1 MFRVIADL
9 KAAGSRYNKKKRP
22 ELKREQ
28 HLKKRPAWKE
38 RKAVLNNRLKE
49 LLVFELTLEGHREFK
64 PMTLRSLY
72 TYVLNSITTRPPGS
86 FVSTRQLTMQ
96 PVAQANSSSSD
107 SSRHR
112 RGTVDNDIDI
122 DDGEQRDNLDSSSD
136 EGNDPP
142 YNTRG
147 DELTDPGSEAFKNGS
162 DDSDLLDNTM
172 NSSVRY
178 QKRVTFDE
186 DANENDDNVL
196 DDTLQR
202 VVNKPR
208 KSRSKR
214 NDVPIPTKHLTHR
227 ERLGGYL
234 HPRDMRRLV
243 TPFSSTNEPE
253 IIVRRHVILL
263 NMDPLRAIVLRDRLL
278 VLVPDGAD
286 AILEQL
292 EKRVRGGL
300 KEMENFVFDDE
311 TERNSGDIS
320 HSPSVSV
327 HTEHKHTVPH
337 TLPPNKE
344 SLAIKEKQ
352 IRDSLQIMTG
362 HVKNSSM
369 DTTSESDDDGN
380 DDEWLDMNKRDW
392 IDVAFEFQSVDA
404 VLHVVCAMLFEEAN
418 ALQELAL
425 DSVDSLLKNGSSA
438 DGELS
443 HDILRRLKNEM
454 SEMSSRV
461 LGFIRALN
469 LVLDDDEDLALMNL
483 SRLISHPERF
493 ILPVPEKVLHEES
506 DEPELIL
513 EAYLQQA
520 LSTTNA
526 LDLVKNEMNTTEEL
540 MNMKLDAVRNRLLYI
555 NTITA
560 FTSLTVTIGSFIG
573 SIFGMNLTNPLQGG
587 PDEELERAWN
597 QVVLWTCVGGL
608 ILFILMMVAFA
619 KAAQLQS
626 IY

>member
-1 MFRVIADL
+1 MFKVIADL
-9 KAAGSRYNKKKRP
+9 KAAGRRFSEKKRP

-38 RKAVLNNRLKE
+38 RKAVLKSRLKE
-49 LLVFELTLEGHREFK
+49 LLVFELTLEGCREYK

-86 FVSTRQLTMQ
+86 FVSTRQLTMEEF
-96 PVAQANSSSSD
+96 AQTNVSVSVK
-107 SSRHR
+107 SRHR

-122 DDGEQRDNLDSSSD
+122 ADDEQHDTSNSSTN

-142 YNTRG
+142 DDDKS
-147 DELTDPGSEAFKNGS
+147 DELTESGSGVFRKEI
-162 DDSDLLDNTM
+162 DDSDLVDYTM
-172 NSSVRY
+172 TSAAQY

-186 DANENDDNVL
+186 DTNEQVDNLL
-196 DDTLQR
+196 DESLQR
-202 VVNKPR
+202 VTNTPR
-208 KSRSKR
+208 KPHSKR
-214 NDVPIPTKHLTHR
+214 NAVPVSTKLLTHR

-286 AILEQL
+286 AILEHL
-292 EKRVRGGL
+292 ERRVRGGL
-300 KEMENFVFDDE
+300 KEMENFVFDDD
-311 TERNSGDIS
+311 TERSTVDTS
-320 HSPSVSV
+320 HSPSINV
-327 HTEHKHTVPH
+327 HTEHKHSVPH
-337 TLPPNKE
+337 TLPLDE
-344 SLAIKEKQ
+344 ATLAAKEKE
-352 IRDSLQIMTG
+352 IRGSIQVMKEQL
-362 HVKNSSM
+362 KNRSM
-369 DTTSESDDDGN
+369 DTKSESDDEGY

-404 VLHVVCAMLFEEAN
+404 VLHVVCTMLFEEAN

-425 DSVDSLLKNGSSA
+425 DSVDSLLTSGSSA

-493 ILPVPEKVLHEES
+493 VLPVPEKVLHEES

-520 LSTTNA
+520 LSTINA
-526 LDLVKNEMNTTEEL
+526 LDLVKNEMNTSEEL
-540 MNMKLDAVRNRLLYI
+540 MSMKLDAVRNRLLYI

-560 FTSLTVTIGSFIG
+560 FISLTVTIGSFIG
-573 SIFGMNLTNPLQGG
+573 SIYGMNLVNPLEGRTG
-587 PDEELERAWN
+587 ENPEHAWN

-608 ILFILMMVAFA
+608 VLFILMMVAFA
-619 KAAQLQS
+619 KAAQLKS
-626 IY
+626 FY

>member
-1 MFRVIADL
+1 MLKAIADL
-9 KAAGSRYNKKKRP
+9 KATGSRFSTTKRP

-28 HLKKRPAWKE
+28 HLRKRPAWKE

-49 LLVFELTLEGHREFK
+49 LLVFELTVEGHREYK

-86 FVSTRQLTMQ
+86 VVSTRQLTRQ
-96 PVAQANSSSSD
+96 GVTLIGN
-107 SSRHR
+107 
-112 RGTVDNDIDI
+112 
-122 DDGEQRDNLDSSSD
+122 EQRDTSNSSFD
-136 EGNDPP
+136 EGEEPLD
-142 YNTRG
+142 
-147 DELTDPGSEAFKNGS
+147 GS
-162 DDSDLLDNTM
+162 DDSDLLDDTQT
-172 NSSVRY
+172 SAARY

-186 DANENDDNVL
+186 DANQLEDKLL
-196 DDTLQR
+196 DDTPQR
-202 VVNKPR
+202 VVNKLRNPR
-208 KSRSKR
+208 AKK
-214 NDVPIPTKHLTHR
+214 NTLPTPLKYLTHR

-286 AILEQL
+286 TILEQL

-311 TERNSGDIS
+311 TEQNSVDTS
-320 HSPSVSV
+320 HSPSMSV
-327 HTEHKHTVPH
+327 DNQHNKSVPH
-337 TLPPNKE
+337 TLPLDKAP
-344 SLAIKEKQ
+344 LAIKGNEIK
-352 IRDSLQIMTG
+352 DSLQVMKGKPKYI
-362 HVKNSSM
+362 SM
-369 DTTSESDDDGN
+369 DTKSESDDDDNDGN
-380 DDEWLDMNKRDW
+380 DNEWLDMNKRDW
-392 IDVAFEFQSVDA
+392 INMAFELQSVDA
-404 VLHVVCAMLFEEAN
+404 VLHVVCTMLFEEAN

-425 DSVDSLLKNGSSA
+425 DSVDSLLTSGSSA

-443 HDILRRLKNEM
+443 HDILRRLKNEI
-454 SEMSSRV
+454 SEMTSRV

-493 ILPVPEKVLHEES
+493 ILPVPEKILHEES

-560 FTSLTVTIGSFIG
+560 FTTLTVTIGSFIG
-573 SIFGMNLTNPLQGG
+573 AIFGMNLVNPLQGG
-587 PDEELERAWN
+587 PEEDSEHAWN
-597 QVVLWTCVGGL
+597 QVVLWTCIAGL
-608 ILFILMMVAFA
+608 VIFTLMMVAFA

-626 IY
+626 FY